1 MTPEQITA
9 ERARLAK
16 LRELNMPEPG
26 AERLLA
32 HIDTLTA
39 AVLDVERLAEAMH
52 GAYERDPNVKR
63 IEWSDLSDAEKGM
76 WKRHAAAVLAI
87 LEGK

>member
-1 MTPEQITA
+1 MTPEHITA

-32 HIDTLTA
+32 HIDAMTA
-39 AVLDVERLAEAMH
+39 AVRALGTQRYPYVSKYR
-52 GAYERDPNVKR
+52 
-63 IEWSDLSDAEKGM
+63 
-76 WKRHAAAVLAI
+76 AAVLAI

>member
-32 HIDTLTA
+32 HIDAMTA
-39 AVLDVERLAEAMH
+39 AVPDAMTL
-52 GAYERDPNVKR
+52 GRAMDYV
-63 IEWSDLSDAEKGM
+63 DAEDDALGVVGRGRKVD
-76 WKRHAAAVLAI
+76 RIIAAYRAI
-87 LEGK
+87 LNGETPLDP